1 MGADLVHRIRPPDDA
16 GRRDEHVIW
25 LGPDRGSDT
34 GDDLFGV
41 SEAPGPVATFAFFEM
56 TTYARSCPSE
66 TFQRLSTTLGPEKR
80 LFVNTAAAAHGRS
93 AAMTTKSSVSSLM
106 PTFAT

>member
-41 SEAPGPVATFAFFEM
+41 GEALGAGGDVRVLRDDDVRRGA
-56 TTYARSCPSE
+56 AR
-66 TFQRLSTTLGPEKR
+66 RR
-80 LFVNTAAAAHGRS
+80 RS
-93 AAMTTKSSVSSLM
+93 NG
-106 PTFAT
+106 